1 MKKSTIIGLILTPIL
16 CIVVSQFISIGRK
29 DADNKFQKALADF
42 EKSSSRKRDSN
53 FSVSDMEETHI
64 DNIKQSANLPTKE
77 EIISTNAKLPILVA
91 DGTIFTK
98 VEYDDKT
105 KVQTFY
111 YDFTRDIDESLI
123 TQDNINQL
131 KGNMVNALK
140 GTNSEDR
147 LNAGVTYLYVYRS
160 IDKEKLYEIR
170 ITAND
175 LK

>member
-16 CIVVSQFISIGRK
+16 CIVVAQFVSIGRN
-29 DADNKFQKALADF
+29 DADDKFQKALADF
-42 EKSSSRKRDSN
+42 EKSSSLKPVSN
-53 FSVSDMEETHI
+53 MEVTQI
-64 DNIKQSANLPTKE
+64 DNSKQSVNLPTKE
-77 EIISTNAKLPILVA
+77 EIISTNAKLPVLVS
-91 DGTIFTK
+91 DGTMFTK

>member
-16 CIVVSQFISIGRK
+16 CIVAAQFVSIGRN
-29 DADNKFQKALADF
+29 DADDKFQKAPADF
-42 EKSSSRKRDSN
+42 ENSSSWKPVSSLSD
-53 FSVSDMEETHI
+53 SDMKETQI
-64 DNIKQSANLPTKE
+64 GNIKQSANLTTKE
-77 EIISTNAKLPILVA
+77 EIISTNAKLPVLVA
-91 DGTIFTK
+91 DGTMFTK

-170 ITAND
+170 IIAND